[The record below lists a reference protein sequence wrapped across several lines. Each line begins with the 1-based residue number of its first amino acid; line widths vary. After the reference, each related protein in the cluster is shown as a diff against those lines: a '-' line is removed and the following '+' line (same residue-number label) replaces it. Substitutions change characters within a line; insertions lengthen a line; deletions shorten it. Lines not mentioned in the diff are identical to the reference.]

1 MSLSF
6 SEITAKQVW
15 KKCFFVAI
23 FFVWTFIFNIVDDI
37 PIISSA
43 SQHMSQCAK
52 SSSVQTITTNI
63 RIIYFF
69 KVQTVLCGLQQ
80 SVALAVWLEYL
91 NIWLKGWVFVCYSF
105 FSFTSNVH
113 VSKIKDKK
121 YFIRCLW
128 HTCILESTVK
138 INVLKCFKCR
148 KFTFIYSL
156 SVVDI
161 KKIFKA
167 YYPNNSLWRFPTLKS
182 WIYEFIK
189 TGQPWD

>member
-43 SQHMSQCAK
+43 PQHMSQCAK

-63 RIIYFF
+63 RII
-69 KVQTVLCGLQQ
+69 QTVLCGLQQ
-80 SVALAVWLEYL
+80 SVALAVWPEYL
-91 NIWLKGWVFVCYSF
+91 NIWLKGWVIVCYLF

-113 VSKIKDKK
+113 VSKINDKK
-121 YFIRCLW
+121 YFIQCLW
-128 HTCILESTVK
+128 HTCILESTVN

-156 SVVDI
+156 SVVDKNKNI
-161 KKIFKA
+161 QSILSKQLTVKVSNFEVM
-167 YYPNNSLWRFPTLKS
+167 NLWIHKNWATLRLK
-182 WIYEFIK
+182 
-189 TGQPWD
+189 